1 MAAEHFGFPEIEIDL
16 LPGLKSVPAPEENG
30 ASFGDNAVEKA
41 VYYSRL
47 ADLPVFADDSGLE
60 VDALGGEPGV
70 YSARY
75 AGPGCSD
82 ADNNR
87 LLRERLKDKA
97 DRTARFVCVIALAE
111 KGRLLGAFRGAVDGR
126 IIDEERGARGFG
138 YDPMFFY
145 EPFGLTFGEAT
156 DEQKLGVSHRGQ
168 ALRAML
174 ASLAQRPD
182 GR

>member
-16 LPGLKSVPAPEENG
+16 LPLLKSVPAPEESG
-30 ASFGDNAVEKA
+30 STFEENAVDKA

-47 ADLPVFADDSGLE
+47 SDLPVFADDSGLE
-60 VDALGGEPGV
+60 VDALGGAPGV

-75 AGPGCSD
+75 AGPGCAD

-87 LLRERLKDKA
+87 LLRERLAGKA
-97 DRTARFVCVIALAE
+97 RRTARFVCVIAMAE
-111 KGRLLGAFRGAVDGR
+111 RERLLGVFRGAVEGR
-126 IIDEERGARGFG
+126 IIDEERGSRGFG

-156 DEQKLGVSHRGQ
+156 DEQKMGVSHRGQ

-174 ASLAQRPD
+174 ASLAK
-182 GR
+182 